1 MTCDYVFSVFRG
13 TLYVM
18 EDMKAIKD
26 RQENQHQHTQK
37 DPGRHSREELLLRAT
52 KNVADIIAKAIE
64 HKPGEGALVIY
75 DTEND
80 LTNILTEAY
89 RAALPEATFLDFST
103 MKSKEETI
111 AAIDSM
117 KAGDLVVLIQTS
129 NFRLDD
135 FRIRLHLFKQK
146 FKVIEH
152 NHLYRNSREVWDV
165 YIDALA
171 YDPDWY
177 RGLGRRL
184 QGKLATTDTLVI
196 SGMDSTL
203 TVTGGLESPKPNLG
217 DYTGMENIG
226 GTFPIGEVFTES
238 LDFSKMNG
246 SFYVYAFAGSDF
258 SVNMHEPFRV
268 DVQEG
273 VVVSWAD
280 NAPENFGA
288 IVSEIR
294 TNERPIIREIG
305 FGLNRAITKER
316 YPEDVTAFERILGM
330 HLSMGEKHSVYKKEG
345 ITTHKAR
352 YHVDLFP
359 VVEKTTADGTTI
371 FENGVYKV

>member
-1 MTCDYVFSVFRG
+1 
-13 TLYVM
+13 M
-18 EDMKAIKD
+18 E
-26 RQENQHQHTQK
+26 T
-37 DPGRHSREELLLRAT
+37 GRRNELLAKAT
-52 KNVADIIAKAIE
+52 QNVRDIITQALLLQ
-64 HKPGEGALVIY
+64 PGENVLVIY

-89 RAALPEATFLDFST
+89 RAALPNATFLDFNT
-103 MKSKEETI
+103 MSKEETI

-117 KAGDLVVLIQTS
+117 KANDLVVLIQSS

-152 NHLYRNSREVWDV
+152 NHLYRNSEAVWDV

-184 QGKLATTDTLVI
+184 QSKLTGTDTLTI
-196 SGMDSTL
+196 EALGSTL

-238 LDFSKMNG
+238 LDFAKMNG
-246 SFYVYAFAGSDF
+246 SFYVYAFAGQDF

-268 DVQEG
+268 DVKEG
-273 VVVSWAD
+273 SVVSWG
-280 NAPENFGA
+280 ENTPQSFID
-288 IVSEIR
+288 IVTEIKS
-294 TNERPIIREIG
+294 NERPIIREIG

-316 YPEDVTAFERILGM
+316 YLEDITAFERILGM

-345 ITTHKAR
+345 IITHKAR

-359 VVEKTTADGTTI
+359 VVEKTSADGMVI
-371 FENGVYKV
+371 FENGAYLV

>member
-1 MTCDYVFSVFRG
+1 M
-13 TLYVM
+13 
-18 EDMKAIKD
+18 
-26 RQENQHQHTQK
+26 QESKVTELINQAKQH
-37 DPGRHSREELLLRAT
+37 
-52 KNVADIIAKAIE
+52 VADIIAKAIE
-64 HKPGEGALVIY
+64 HKPHEGALVIY
-75 DTEND
+75 DTENG

-89 RAALPEATFLDFST
+89 RAALPDATFIDFNT

-111 AAIDSM
+111 AAINSM
-117 KAGDLVVLIQTS
+117 RAGDLVVLIQTS

-146 FKVIEH
+146 YKVIEH
-152 NHLYRNSREVWDV
+152 NHLYRNSEAVWDV
-165 YIDALA
+165 YINALS

-184 QGKLATTDTLVI
+184 QSKLATTDTLVI
-196 SGMDSTL
+196 TGMDATL
-203 TVTGGLESPKPNLG
+203 TVAGGLESPKPNLG

-226 GTFPIGEVFTES
+226 GTFPIGEVFTEG
-238 LDFSKMNG
+238 LDFTKMNG

-268 DVQEG
+268 DVLHG
-273 VVVSWAD
+273 VVVSWGD
-280 NAPENFGA
+280 NAPKNFA
-288 IVSEIR
+288 DIVAEIK

-316 YPEDVTAFERILGM
+316 YVEDVTAFERILGM

-359 VVEKTTADGTTI
+359 VVDQTTADGTVI
-371 FENGVYKV
+371 FADGKYSV

>member
-1 MTCDYVFSVFRG
+1 MH
-13 TLYVM
+13 
-18 EDMKAIKD
+18 EK
-26 RQENQHQHTQK
+26 
-37 DPGRHSREELLLRAT
+37 LLREAK
-52 KNVADIIAKAIE
+52 KNVADIIEKAIE
-64 HKPGEGALVIY
+64 HREDEGALVIY
-75 DTEND
+75 DSENG

-89 RAALPEATFLDFST
+89 RAALPKALFLDFNT
-103 MKSKEETI
+103 MDKAGTI
-111 AAIDSM
+111 AAIDTM
-117 KAGDLVVLIQTS
+117 KAGDLVVLIQSS

-152 NHLYRNSREVWDV
+152 NHLYRNSEAVWDV

-184 QGKLATTDTLVI
+184 QSKLAQTNTLTI
-196 SGMDSTL
+196 QAHDATL

-217 DYTGMENIG
+217 DYSGMENIG

-268 DVQEG
+268 DVKEG
-273 VVVSWAD
+273 VVVSWGE
-280 NAPENFGA
+280 NAPKNFA
-288 IVSEIR
+288 NIVEEIR
-294 TNERPIIREIG
+294 TNERPLIREIG
-305 FGLNRAITKER
+305 FGLNRAITRER
-316 YPEDVTAFERILGM
+316 YLEDITAFERILGM

-345 ITTHKAR
+345 ITTHTAR
-352 YHVDLFP
+352 FHVDLFP
-359 VVEKTTADGTTI
+359 VVKHATADGTVI
-371 FENGVYKV
+371 FTDGAYLV

>member
-1 MTCDYVFSVFRG
+1 M
-13 TLYVM
+13 
-18 EDMKAIKD
+18 
-26 RQENQHQHTQK
+26 QENATK
-37 DPGRHSREELLLRAT
+37 ELLDRAK

-64 HKPGEGALVIY
+64 HKPEEGALVIY
-75 DTEND
+75 DTENG

-89 RAALPEATFLDFST
+89 RNALPNATFLDFNT

-111 AAIDSM
+111 AEIDKM
-117 KAGDLVVLIQTS
+117 VAGDLVVLIQTS

-152 NHLYRNSREVWDV
+152 NHLYRNSETVWDV

-171 YDPDWY
+171 YDTDWY

-184 QGKLATTDTLVI
+184 QSKLASTDSLVI
-196 SGMDSTL
+196 TGKDATL

-217 DYTGMENIG
+217 DYAGMENIG

-238 LDFSKMNG
+238 LDFSKMSG

-268 DVQEG
+268 DVKEG
-273 VVVSWAD
+273 VVVSWGD
-280 NAPENFGA
+280 NAPANFA
-288 IVSEIR
+288 SIVEEIR

-305 FGLNRAITKER
+305 F
-316 YPEDVTAFERILGM
+316 
-330 HLSMGEKHSVYKKEG
+330 
-345 ITTHKAR
+345 
-352 YHVDLFP
+352 
-359 VVEKTTADGTTI
+359 
-371 FENGVYKV
+371 

>member
-1 MTCDYVFSVFRG
+1 MNTTTREK
-13 TLYVM
+13 T
-18 EDMKAIKD
+18 
-26 RQENQHQHTQK
+26 QEEH
-37 DPGRHSREELLLRAT
+37 REELIARAA
-52 KNVADIIAKAIE
+52 VHVRAIITQAIE
-64 HKPGEGALVIY
+64 LAESEEALVIY
-75 DTEND
+75 DTQNG
-80 LTNILTEAY
+80 LTNILTAAY
-89 RAALPEATFLDFST
+89 RAALPKATFLDFDT
-103 MKSKEETI
+103 MSKEETI
-111 AAIDSM
+111 LAIDRM
-117 KAGDLVVLIQTS
+117 KERDLVVLIQSS

-152 NHLYRNSREVWDV
+152 NHLYRNSEAVWDV
-165 YIDALA
+165 YIEALA

-184 QGKLATTDTLVI
+184 QSKLTSTQELKIEAL
-196 SGMDSTL
+196 GATL

-217 DYTGMENIG
+217 DYAGMENIG

-238 LDFSKMNG
+238 LDFSKMSG

-268 DVQEG
+268 DVEEG
-273 VVVSWAD
+273 VVVSWGD
-280 NAPENFGA
+280 NAPKNFAA
-288 IVSEIR
+288 IVEEIR
-294 TNERPIIREIG
+294 MSERPVIREIG

-316 YPEDVTAFERILGM
+316 YLEDITAFERILGM

-359 VVEKTTADGTTI
+359 VVEQATADGTVI
-371 FENGVYKV
+371 FKDRTYLV